1 MELLM
6 QPGVMAY
13 PEFEWP
19 FVLHMDASSGG
30 FGAVRYQEQGGKLR
44 VVGYGYRTFTHPE
57 HNYLLHSGKFE
68 FWTLKKAITD
78 KFRDYSF
85 YAPSFTVITDNNS
98 LRYVMRS
105 EKLNCIGLQWVA

>member
-1 MELLM
+1 
-6 QPGVMAY
+6 
-13 PEFEWP
+13 
-19 FVLHMDASSGG
+19 MDASSGG

-68 FWTLKKAITD
+68 FWTLNRAITD

-98 LRYVMRS
+98 LMYVMRS

>member
-68 FWTLKKAITD
+68 FWTLKKAM
-78 KFRDYSF
+78 FF
-85 YAPSFTVITDNNS
+85 FF
-98 LRYVMRS
+98 
-105 EKLNCIGLQWVA
+105 CILFVFGFLLT

>member
-19 FVLHMDASSGG
+19 FVLHMDTSSGG

-44 VVGYGYRTFTHPE
+44 VVGYGYILILCPIFHRH
-57 HNYLLHSGKFE
+57 H
-68 FWTLKKAITD
+68 
-78 KFRDYSF
+78 R
-85 YAPSFTVITDNNS
+85 
-98 LRYVMRS
+98 
-105 EKLNCIGLQWVA
+105 Q